1 MAEFIHPLGYTSD
14 AHRRHEDGGII
25 SLPDLSDINSSKKK
39 KKVSKKRN
47 MK

>member
-1 MAEFIHPLGYTSD
+1 MAEFVQPLGYISD

-39 KKVSKKRN
+39 KKVSKKH
-47 MK
+47 KIK